1 LNAPVSAGISVVELL
16 LFDALLFEC
25 VRFAAALLELLHDL
39 LFFAGFEQLG
49 SGSIQR
55 HAALGNDPDLRDDTA
70 IQELQMCVNALQL
83 TCFEFAVRIAKHGRV
98 NAKFFVETRKLAF
111 RLIQCAGANGH
122 DQLLL
127 VFDALALIQH
137 RLQREGKAFH
147 VTLINLASVCSGEL
161 AS

>member
-25 VRFAAALLELLHDL
+25 VSFEAALLELLHDFF
-39 LFFAGFEQLG
+39 LFTGFEQLG
-49 SGSIQR
+49 SGSIER
-55 HAALGNDPDLRDDTA
+55 HTELGYDPDLRDDTA
-70 IQELQMCVNALQL
+70 IQELQMRVNALQFAR
-83 TCFEFAVRIAKHGRV
+83 FEFAVRVAQHGGV
-98 NAKFFVETRKLAF
+98 TTKFLVEACQLALG
-111 RLIQCAGANGH
+111 LIHCTGSNSH

-127 VFDALALIQH
+127 VFDALAVVEH
-137 RLQREGKAFH
+137 RLQGEGKPLH